1 MNNNIMGLIKLLGIF
16 FKIFLIII
24 PFVII
29 FFGIFDLYK
38 AVVNQ
43 GDKSL
48 NKSIVKLVYRVIAG
62 LLIFFLP
69 SLIFLVF
76 KTVGYE
82 KNDYVNCFLDVST
95 CKSSDNKTINNTDN
109 NSGNNDNLKCT
120 VENESCIS
128 NEIYIGV

>member
-29 FFGIFDLYK
+29 VFGIFDLYK

>member
-1 MNNNIMGLIKLLGIF
+1 MGLIKLLGIF

-29 FFGIFDLYK
+29 VFGIFDLYK

>member
-29 FFGIFDLYK
+29 VFGIFDLYK

-48 NKSIVKLVYRVIAG
+48 YKSIVKLVYRVIAG

>member
-1 MNNNIMGLIKLLGIF
+1 MNNNIMGFIKLLGIF

-29 FFGIFDLYK
+29 VFGIFDLYK
-38 AVVNQ
+38 AIVNQ
-43 GDKSL
+43 RDKSL

>member
-1 MNNNIMGLIKLLGIF
+1 MNNDIMGLIKLLGIF
-16 FKIFLIII
+16 FKSFLVII
-24 PFVII
+24 PFII
-29 FFGIFDLYK
+29 IVYGIFDLYK
-38 AVVNQ
+38 AVIDQ
-43 GDKSL
+43 KDKQL
-48 NKSIVKLVYRVIAG
+48 NKSIIKLAYRVVAG

-69 SLIFLVF
+69 SIIFLIFQV
-76 KTVGYE
+76 VGYE

>member
-1 MNNNIMGLIKLLGIF
+1 MDNNIMGLIKLLGIF

-29 FFGIFDLYK
+29 VFGIFDLYK

-69 SLIFLVF
+69 SLVFLVF